1 MAIERMEMMNLIG
14 HMEDVEQILRDMVLA
29 ECIQPVPEIQH
40 HHIAST
46 LEDMSLNTTAQQV
59 WAQNLSGKW
68 EHRDAQIRLDLL
80 MDRLGVP
87 REIDKSEF
95 ETRYDF
101 KDVENDINIM
111 FDRFAEFL
119 KQIEALES
127 EYERVSRLRVM
138 SILRDV
144 GIDFRDME
152 AMGKFAY
159 RIGSISKE
167 HRVKL
172 SLNYENISAAVI
184 HIGPWKNQE
193 IYLILYPKALENEN
207 IHILRSIDFE
217 EFEMLEDYLGTPAE
231 SMAKVEARISEIESG
246 LADLQMELQRFR
258 ECFEP
263 TIRDCYNKMRME
275 ETLLQLRGMVTVTR
289 NFFFVSGW
297 IPKREVQKMEA
308 LSTAYGDR
316 VILSFGNDR
325 QVAEDHTRPTRLKNH
340 WLVRP
345 FEMLVTTYGTPAYHE
360 TDPTWFVAITYMV
373 LFGMMFG
380 DLGQGLLLLVVG
392 FFIAKRVSA
401 VGGGIL
407 SRIAISSMAFGFV
420 YDSFFGYEHL
430 ISGMTAALF
439 GEGISE
445 RIHFYSMENITSILL
460 ISIVLGVVLLCLS
473 YGLSIINKLKI
484 GDIQEGIFGK
494 NGLAGLVLYLVLLA
508 AAYGVVTGAALIST
522 GFAMVLV
529 VLLTGLIAVREPLTS
544 LIRNHRPLIHES
556 VGMFSVEAFFET
568 FEVYLGYLSNT
579 LSFVRVGAFALNHI
593 GLFMAFHI
601 IAEMLNSPVGD
612 VAMFVAGNA
621 VVIGLEGMIVMI
633 QGMRLLYYE
642 MFSKYYSG
650 DGTDFKAVTLEA

>member
-14 HMEDVEQILRDMVLA
+14 HLEDVEQILRDMVLA

-46 LEDMSLNTTAQQV
+46 LEDLSLKSTDQV
-59 WAQNLSGKW
+59 VWVQSLSGKW
-68 EHRDAQIRLDLL
+68 EHREAQLRLDLL
-80 MDRLGVP
+80 MERLGVP
-87 REIDKSEF
+87 REIDKSQF

-101 KDVENDINIM
+101 KDVEHDIHVM
-111 FDRFAEFL
+111 FDRFAELL
-119 KQIEALES
+119 KQVEALES

-138 SILRDV
+138 SILGEV
-144 GIDFRDME
+144 GVDFGELE

-159 RIGSISKE
+159 RIGAISKE

-207 IHILRSIDFE
+207 AQILRSIDFE
-217 EFEMLEDYLGTPAE
+217 EFELLENYLGSPSE
-231 SMAKVEARISEIESG
+231 ILLKVETRIVEIEER
-246 LADLQMELQRFR
+246 LQELQMERQRFR

-263 TIRDCYNKMRME
+263 AIRDCYNKMRME

-289 NFFFVSGW
+289 NFFFISGW
-297 IPKREVQKMEA
+297 IPKREVDKMER
-308 LSTAYGDR
+308 LIKGYGDR
-316 VILSFGNDR
+316 AILSFGNDR
-325 QVAEDHTRPTRLKNH
+325 QVAVDHPRPTRLKNH

-345 FEMLVTTYGTPAYHE
+345 FETLVTTYGTPAYHE
-360 TDPTWFVAITYMV
+360 MDPTWFIAITYMI

-380 DLGQGLLLLVVG
+380 DLGQGLLLLLAGV
-392 FFIAKRVSA
+392 FITKRVSA

-407 SRIAISSMAFGFV
+407 SRIALSSMAFGFV
-420 YDSFFGYEHL
+420 YDSFFGYEHV
-430 ISGMTAALF
+430 ISGVTATVL
-439 GEGISE
+439 GEE
-445 RIHFYSMENITSILL
+445 AARRIHFYAMENITSILL
-460 ISIVLGVVLLCLS
+460 ISIVVGVVLLCLS
-473 YGLSIINKLKI
+473 YGLSIINKLTI
-484 GDIQEGIFGK
+484 GDVQEGVFGK
-494 NGLAGLVLYLVLLA
+494 NGIAGLLLYLVLLA
-508 AAYGVVTGAALIST
+508 AAYGAVTGAPLLSVGIAWS
-522 GFAMVLV
+522 LV
-529 VLLTGLIAVREPLTS
+529 VLLTLLIAVREPLTA
-544 LIRNHRPLIHES
+544 LIRNHRPLIHGG

-601 IAEMLNSPVGD
+601 IAEMLGSPAGS
-612 VAMFVAGNA
+612 VAMFIAGNA

-642 MFSKYYSG
+642 LFSKYYSG
-650 DGTDFKAVTLEA
+650 DGVDFKAVALEA